1 MSEIARNFD
10 ALVQEFY
17 VGWFRFYPAAALRGG
32 VSGYEGG
39 LPAIDDD
46 EIGALRSWLENM
58 VLALEE
64 FDFHALDDDRQL
76 DLQLLFGACQCE
88 YQLLATQDWRQRDPL
103 CYLPVAGVRQL
114 VAAPQIER
122 SEALSRY
129 LSRIPEYLRH
139 ARAQLTA
146 APQQVPRFW
155 LTAALEQGRAER
167 DYLRGLKTS
176 RLQLRGYENALRIR
190 ALCDEAAEALDG
202 YLHFLQQT
210 VAPMAAGSPACGESR
225 FLQLLRH
232 RHFLPADPERLSTF
246 VRRVSD
252 EIREQLEVLCKQQA
266 PAQTPATWLEEISTH
281 RWESPREWL
290 EFTRHQCE
298 SLRAKL
304 AQNGLFAIPLQPVP
318 LRCVERSQG
327 LDCDDLIAGYRP
339 PVPGDPE
346 LRGTLCLDPEENS
359 PAALTARC
367 IRCGWSG
374 YHLLAIVAADAVAS
388 GSLMRRLNPAPA
400 MAGGWPLYT
409 EQLLFEH
416 RITVGDDLSL
426 MRLLEQ
432 LYHARLAL
440 LDLELHLHGMEV
452 DEALRQLMLLPGVSE
467 QRARADLL
475 HLSRFPSDALAT
487 VVGWR
492 LLTVLREQ
500 QEQHHPE
507 GRLAAFHARLLEQGM
522 TPVPLLIKRNHGVAA
537 WNEAAAALGLI
548 CK

>member
-1 MSEIARNFD
+1 MSEIARSFD
-10 ALVQEFY
+10 ALIQEFY
-17 VGWFRFYPAAALRGG
+17 AGWFRFYPAAALQCG

-58 VLALEE
+58 ILALEE

-88 YQLLATQDWRQRDPL
+88 YQQLVVQDWRQRDPL
-103 CYLPVAGVRQL
+103 RYLPGPGVRQL
-114 VAAPQIER
+114 VEAPQIER

-139 ARAQLTA
+139 ARAQLGTT
-146 APQQVPRFW
+146 PERVPLLW
-155 LTAALEQGRAER
+155 LDTALEQGRNDR

-202 YLHFLQQT
+202 YLHFLEQEI
-210 VAPMAAGSPACGESR
+210 APAAAGSLACGESQ

-232 RHFLPADPERLSTF
+232 RHFLPADPKRLSTL
-246 VRRVSD
+246 VRRVHD
-252 EIREQLEVLCKQQA
+252 QAQAQLQELCAAQA
-266 PAQTPATWLEEISTH
+266 PGRSADAWLEEISAH
-281 RWESPREWL
+281 RWESAQERL

-298 SLRAKL
+298 SLRTKL
-304 AQNGLFAIPLQPVP
+304 TQNNLFAIPPQPAP
-318 LRCVERSQG
+318 LRCVEQPPG
-327 LDCDDLIAGYRP
+327 LDCDHTITGYRQ

-367 IRCGWSG
+367 IRYGWSG
-374 YHLLAIVAADAVAS
+374 FHLLAIAAAEAVAS
-388 GSLMRRLNPAPA
+388 GGMMRRLNPAPG
-400 MAGGWPLYT
+400 MAGGWLLYT

-416 RITVGDDLSL
+416 RLSIGADLSL
-426 MRLLEQ
+426 LRLLEQ
-432 LYHARLAL
+432 IYRTHLAL
-440 LDLELHLHGMEV
+440 LDLEIHLHGLEP
-452 DEALRQLMLLPGVSE
+452 DEALHRLKSLPGVNE
-467 QRARADLL
+467 RRARTDLL
-475 HLSRFPSDALAT
+475 HLTRFPSDALAA
-487 VVGWR
+487 VVGWQ
-492 LLTVLREQ
+492 LFAALREQ
-500 QEQHHPE
+500 RKQRAPDDS
-507 GRLAAFHARLLEQGM
+507 LAAFHARLLEQGM
-522 TPVPLLIKRNHGVAA
+522 APVPLLIKRNHGAA
-537 WNEAAAALGLI
+537 VWNELTTSLGLT